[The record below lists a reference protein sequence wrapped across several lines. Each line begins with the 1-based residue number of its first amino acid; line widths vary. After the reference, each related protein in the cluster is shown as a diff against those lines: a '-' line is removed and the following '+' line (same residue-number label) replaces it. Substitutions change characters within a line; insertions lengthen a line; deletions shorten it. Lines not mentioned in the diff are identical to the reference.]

1 MRRGEPNKGLKLTT
15 ASWREGVTGW
25 LASNEERPVLWDGL
39 LSVGRLIASVLVI
52 ALVHL
57 RRK

>member
-1 MRRGEPNKGLKLTT
+1 LKLTT